1 LSKAQE
7 AQQPRKY
14 IPKPNER
21 YAAIMD
27 TLGKCD
33 YNSPSNRL
41 CREVGFDIQDKEM
54 LKFNARILTQPQ
66 IQTGQNSQA
75 NVRIGRIP
83 LDGHLFTPKP
93 ISALAIT
100 YFGSNYEMNKNLI
113 NDFSK
118 TLLNV
123 GFYYLIK
130 QEKRFDYFR

>member
-1 LSKAQE
+1 
-7 AQQPRKY
+7 
-14 IPKPNER
+14 
-21 YAAIMD
+21 MD
-27 TLGKCD
+27 ILRKCD

-41 CREVGFDIQDKEM
+41 CHEVDFHIEDKEM

-66 IQTGQNSQA
+66 IQTGENCRA

-100 YFGSNYEMNKNLI
+100 YFGENYEQNKPLMGQ
-113 NDFSK
+113 FCK

-123 GFYYLIK
+123 RILFLFKLNIK
-130 QEKRFDYFR
+130 